1 MSYST
6 GTTALDPDRRETG
19 GPLRTQPL
27 SPVDRTD
34 RVLPWSG
41 PRGWKNSPPTLR
53 AKRDDGLESIDEGFS
68 MVELMVALLVLSIL
82 LAIAIPTFL
91 GTTATADDRSAQA
104 NLSTALTDAKVQFQN
119 NGQTYFVNGLP
130 DPAGLSTALNAAQLS
145 LLFKAGST
153 GTGTSTTQGS
163 SGILSTISVAV
174 SADGNGLVMAAYSV
188 PGNCFYVIDNAQ
200 TLTGTTASVAPY
212 SGTTA
217 VTTTATA
224 APAGTIGLPTA
235 AGTSYAEVKGDVT
248 KTDCNANSP
257 TTSGSPA
264 TIKYQKS
271 GFPS

>member
-6 GTTALDPDRRETG
+6 GTTALDPDRRDTG
-19 GPLRTQPL
+19 GPLRTQPAR
-27 SPVDRTD
+27 SGDPSD
-34 RVLPWSG
+34 RVIPWSG

-53 AKRDDGLESIDEGFS
+53 AKRNDGLESADEGFS
-68 MVELMVALLVLSIL
+68 LVELMVALLVLSIL

-145 LLFKAGST
+145 LDFKAGS
-153 GTGTSTTQGS
+153 TGTSTTQGS
-163 SGILSTISVAV
+163 SGVLSSVSVAV

-188 PGNCFYVIDNAQ
+188 PGNCFYVVDNAQ
-200 TLTGTTASVAPY
+200 TLTGATASVAPY
-212 SGTTA
+212 TGTTA
-217 VTTTATA
+217 VTTTATV
-224 APAGTIGLPTA
+224 APAGTIGLPTS

-257 TTSGSPA
+257 RTSGSPA
-264 TIKYQKS
+264 TIKYQAT
-271 GFPS
+271 GFPG